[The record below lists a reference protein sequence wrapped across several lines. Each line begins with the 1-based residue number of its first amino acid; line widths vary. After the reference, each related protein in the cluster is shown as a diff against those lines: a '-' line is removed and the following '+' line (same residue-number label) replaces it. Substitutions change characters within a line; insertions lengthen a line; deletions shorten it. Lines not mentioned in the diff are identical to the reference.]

1 MVEIRNPCPAQ
12 IYIYNCKRGSS
23 NGGTQT
29 DDLSYWVISQGWLS
43 YGLGGYKNLFFF
55 SSLFCYNVSKTQGM
69 LGLHDLRAGLS
80 LASNFWPDLGSS
92 RGQASNLEVGQ
103 GLEIPRPGPSRRM

>member
-1 MVEIRNPCPAQ
+1 
-12 IYIYNCKRGSS
+12 
-23 NGGTQT
+23 
-29 DDLSYWVISQGWLS
+29 VISQGWLS

-92 RGQASNLEVGQ
+92 RGQASNLEAGQ